1 MKTARHPCRVCD
13 REIQARFWLSFLLL
27 LFSFL
32 NFRFMFVIYFRIV
45 ALNLEIMLNVF
56 DLYFGLKVLSICWV
70 FY

>member
-1 MKTARHPCRVCD
+1 MQGFHAVFAIERLKRDFGRA
-13 REIQARFWLSFLLL
+13 FLFL

-32 NFRFMFVIYFRIV
+32 IFIFMFVIYFRIV